1 MQQVTPAAASEPAA
15 AFLQAAITIALAGV
29 CYLLYR
35 RYRKFYF
42 LVWTIAWL
50 LYSAR
55 LAAIISFLLT
65 DRAIWLY
72 WHQVATGLTALAL
85 LWAALAFSQGT
96 RWRPWYAVLAAFP
109 LLWSYVAI
117 YRMDNFMLAAAPA
130 VAFLSIATFWTG
142 FVFLRHY
149 TRARSVASLLLG
161 IALLL
166 WGLHHLDYPF
176 LRARGVWNPY
186 GYYIDILFE
195 LAMGAG
201 ILLIVGEELH
211 GGLRA
216 LSALSV
222 HLQTG
227 GRVLDLPGEML
238 ERAMTLPAVRG
249 AALLLV
255 RPDGPLVVRG
265 AGACAGWEEHE
276 LAPEASSVVREAIES
291 RRPVVRGGVRTR
303 GPERF
308 THAYIAALPVL
319 SRDSVRGALVMVS
332 PARDPFAAL
341 DEDFLLALG
350 RQFGA
355 ALENTELYQGLTA
368 RTADLE
374 RLAARMVH
382 QHEEERRRLSRELHD
397 ETAQVFAAINMQL
410 GLLREQAVPGEAPR
424 LDRALS
430 LVGDGI
436 RTIRAVT
443 DRLRPPL
450 LDDLGLLP
458 ALRGLID
465 EFVEHHAVEVR
476 FDSPAGLPGLSRDA
490 ELALFRALQEALS
503 NVARHAAASRV
514 DVRIRQDGRNL
525 SLEVADDGR
534 GFHTDA
540 HADDTSR
547 SVLAGGMGLEGMRER
562 VSLLGGQLAVH
573 DRNGNGVVLT
583 VTLPAGNGD
592 SE

>member
-29 CYLLYR
+29 CYVLYR
-35 RYRKFYF
+35 RYRKTYF
-42 LVWTIAWL
+42 LIWSGAWL

-65 DRAIWLY
+65 DQPIWLY
-72 WHQVATGLTALAL
+72 WHQVTTGLTALAL
-85 LWAALAFSQGT
+85 LWAALVFSQGA
-96 RWRPWYAVLAAFP
+96 RWRTWYVVFIAFP
-109 LLWSYVAI
+109 ILWSYVAI

-149 TRARSVASLLLG
+149 NRARSVASLLLG

-201 ILLIVGEELH
+201 IMLIVGEELH

-227 GRVLDLPGEML
+227 GRVIDLAGEML

-249 AALLLV
+249 AALLLF
-255 RPDGPLVVRG
+255 RDGVPTVVRG
-265 AGACAGWEEHE
+265 AGACAEWEDHD
-276 LAPEASSVVREAIES
+276 LAPEAAAVVRDAIDFQ
-291 RRPVVRGGVRTR
+291 RPIVRGAMR
-303 GPERF
+303 GRGATGF
-308 THAYIAALPVL
+308 RHAYVAALPVL
-319 SRDSVRGALVMVS
+319 SRDTVRGALVMVS
-332 PARDPFAAL
+332 QAKDPFAAL

-355 ALENTELYQGLTA
+355 AIENNELYQGLAA

-397 ETAQVFAAINMQL
+397 ETAQVFAAVNLQL
-410 GLLREQAVPGEAPR
+410 GLLREQANPEDAPR
-424 LDRALS
+424 LDRALG
-430 LVGDGI
+430 LVGEGI
-436 RTIRAVT
+436 RSIRLVT

-450 LDDLGLLP
+450 LDDLGLVP
-458 ALRGLID
+458 ALRGLVDDFI
-465 EFVEHHAVEVR
+465 EHQGVEVR
-476 FDSPAGLPGLSRDA
+476 FDAPAELPGLAHDA

-503 NVARHAAASRV
+503 NVARHAGATRV
-514 DVRIRQDGRNL
+514 DVRIRRNGEIL
-525 SLEVADDGR
+525 TLQVADDGR
-534 GFHTDA
+534 GFQSEP
-540 HADDTSR
+540 DTAR
-547 SVLAGGMGLEGMRER
+547 SALTGGTGLEGMRER
-562 VSLLGGQLAVH
+562 MSLLGGELSVRE
-573 DRNGNGVVLT
+573 RNGSGVELT

-592 SE
+592 RT

>member
-1 MQQVTPAAASEPAA
+1 MQQVMPAAASEPAA
-15 AFLQAAITIALAGV
+15 AFLQAAITVGLSGV
-29 CYLLYR
+29 CYLLYL
-35 RYRKFYF
+35 RYRKTYF
-42 LVWTIAWL
+42 LIWTGAWL
-50 LYSAR
+50 LYSLR
-55 LAAIISFLLT
+55 LAAIIIFLLT
-65 DRAIWLY
+65 NRSIWLY
-72 WHQVATGLTALAL
+72 WHQVATGMTALAL
-85 LWAALAFSQGT
+85 LWAALVFSQGA
-96 RWRPWYAVLAAFP
+96 RWRQWFAVFAAFP
-109 LLWSYVAI
+109 VLWSYVAI

-142 FVFLRHY
+142 FVFLRHHL
-149 TRARSVASLLLG
+149 RAGSVASLLLG
-161 IALLL
+161 IALML

-186 GYYIDILFE
+186 GYYIDIVFE

-201 ILLIVGEELH
+201 IMLIVGEELH

-227 GRVLDLPGEML
+227 GRVVDLPREML

-255 RPDGPLVVRG
+255 KEGRPALVRG
-265 AGACAGWEEHE
+265 AGACVEWEDRE
-276 LAPEASSVVREAIES
+276 LAPEAASVVNEAIE
-291 RRPVVRGGVRTR
+291 RGRPVVHGGVRARGGVRFR
-303 GPERF
+303 
-308 THAYIAALPVL
+308 HAYIAALPVL
-319 SRDSVRGALVMVS
+319 SRESVRGVLVMVS
-332 PARDPFAAL
+332 QARDPFAAL
-341 DEDFLLALG
+341 DVDFLLALG

-355 ALENTELYQGLTA
+355 ALENTELYRGLAA
-368 RTADLE
+368 RTAELE

-397 ETAQVFAAINMQL
+397 ETAQVFAAVNLQL
-410 GLLREQAVPGEAPR
+410 GLLRERADPADAPR

-436 RTIRAVT
+436 RSIRAVT

-465 EFVEHHAVEVR
+465 EFIEHQGMEVR
-476 FDSPAGLPGLSRDA
+476 FDAPSRLPDLSRDA

-503 NVARHAAASRV
+503 NIARHARAARV
-514 DVRIRQDGRNL
+514 DVRIRWTGDTL
-525 SLEVADDGR
+525 TLEVSDDGE
-534 GFHTDA
+534 GLSGGGDVA
-540 HADDTSR
+540 SR
-547 SVLAGGMGLEGMRER
+547 SVLTGGMGLEGMRER
-562 VSLLGGQLAVH
+562 VSLLGGQLSVR
-573 DRNGNGVVLT
+573 DRNGRGVELT
-583 VTLPAGNGD
+583 VTLPAGTG
-592 SE
+592 EPK

>member
-29 CYLLYR
+29 SYLLYR
-35 RYRKFYF
+35 RYRKTYF
-42 LVWTIAWL
+42 LVWTAAWI
-50 LYSAR
+50 LYSLR

-65 DRAIWLY
+65 DRQIWLY
-72 WHQVATGLTALAL
+72 WHQVTTGLTALAL
-85 LWAALAFSQGT
+85 LWAALVFSQGA
-96 RWRPWYAVLAAFP
+96 RWRLWFVVFAAFP
-109 LLWSYVAI
+109 VLWSYVAI
-117 YRMDNFMLAAAPA
+117 YRLDNFMLAAAPA
-130 VAFLSIATFWTG
+130 VAFLSVATFWTG
-142 FVFLRHY
+142 LVFLRHHV
-149 TRARSVASLLLG
+149 RARSAASLLLG

-186 GYYIDILFE
+186 GYYIDIVFE

-201 ILLIVGEELH
+201 IMLIVGEELH

-227 GRVLDLPGEML
+227 GRVVDLPGEML

-249 AALLLV
+249 AALLLLE
-255 RPDGPLVVRG
+255 RGAPTVVRG
-265 AGACAGWEEHE
+265 AGACADWEAHD
-276 LAPEASSVVREAIES
+276 LAPGAAAVVGEAIRS
-291 RRPVVRGGVRTR
+291 RRPVVRGGLRTGDDPR
-303 GPERF
+303 IR
-308 THAYIAALPVL
+308 HAYVAALPVL
-319 SRDSVRGALVMVS
+319 SREAVRGALVMVS
-332 PARDPFAAL
+332 QARDPFAAL

-355 ALENTELYQGLTA
+355 ALENTELYQGLAA
-368 RTADLE
+368 RTAELE

-397 ETAQVFAAINMQL
+397 ETAQVFAAVNMQL
-410 GLLREQAVPGEAPR
+410 GLLREQADPEDVPR

-436 RTIRAVT
+436 QGIRSVT

-450 LDDLGLLP
+450 LDDLGLLA

-465 EFVEHHAVEVR
+465 EFIEHQRIDVR
-476 FDSPAGLPGLSRDA
+476 FDAPTELTGLGRDA

-503 NVARHAAASRV
+503 NVARHAGASRV
-514 DVRIRQDGRNL
+514 DVRIRHDGQAL
-525 SLEVADDGR
+525 VLHVADDGR
-534 GFHTDA
+534 GLREAGQDA
-540 HADDTSR
+540 GR
-547 SVLAGGMGLEGMRER
+547 SALPGGTGLEGMRER
-562 VSLLGGQLAVH
+562 VALLGGQLAVR
-573 DRNGNGVVLT
+573 DGTDQGVELT

-592 SE
+592 TQ

>member
-1 MQQVTPAAASEPAA
+1 
-15 AFLQAAITIALAGV
+15 
-29 CYLLYR
+29 
-35 RYRKFYF
+35 
-42 LVWTIAWL
+42 
-50 LYSAR
+50 
-55 LAAIISFLLT
+55 
-65 DRAIWLY
+65 
-72 WHQVATGLTALAL
+72 
-85 LWAALAFSQGT
+85 
-96 RWRPWYAVLAAFP
+96 
-109 LLWSYVAI
+109 
-117 YRMDNFMLAAAPA
+117 
-130 VAFLSIATFWTG
+130 
-142 FVFLRHY
+142 
-149 TRARSVASLLLG
+149 
-161 IALLL
+161 
-166 WGLHHLDYPF
+166 
-176 LRARGVWNPY
+176 
-186 GYYIDILFE
+186 
-195 LAMGAG
+195 
-201 ILLIVGEELH
+201 
-211 GGLRA
+211 
-216 LSALSV
+216 
-222 HLQTG
+222 
-227 GRVLDLPGEML
+227 
-238 ERAMTLPAVRG
+238 
-249 AALLLV
+249 
-255 RPDGPLVVRG
+255 
-265 AGACAGWEEHE
+265 
-276 LAPEASSVVREAIES
+276 
-291 RRPVVRGGVRTR
+291 
-303 GPERF
+303 
-308 THAYIAALPVL
+308 
-319 SRDSVRGALVMVS
+319 MVS

-355 ALENTELYQGLTA
+355 ALENTELYHGLTA

-410 GLLREQAVPGEAPR
+410 GLLREQAGPGEAPR

-514 DVRIRQDGRNL
+514 DVRIRRDGRIL
-525 SLEVADDGR
+525 SLEVADNGR
-534 GFHTDA
+534 GLHTDA
-540 HADDTSR
+540 DADDASR